1 MATIIDIGRG
11 RIRVRLG
18 AFFGTTLY
26 FVCKR
31 TNGPLEGA
39 NGLEPVMPDTI
50 PAERDCEPRART
62 NNPAVVPDEPAA
74 AYELG
79 YTDGRRL
86 MSAADRADASLDPV
100 RARYLALADAVQ
112 PSPAGQAYLAGVRDA
127 AADNLPAPPLEHRHA
142 A

>member
-1 MATIIDIGRG
+1 MATMIDIRGG

-18 AFFGTTLY
+18 AFLGTTLY
-26 FVCKR
+26 FVCQR
-31 TNGPLEGA
+31 TNGHLEGA

-50 PAERDCEPRART
+50 PAKRGREPRARAY
-62 NNPAVVPDEPAA
+62 NPAAVPDEPAT

-79 YTDGRRL
+79 YADGRRL
-86 MSAADRADASLDPV
+86 MSAEDRADTSLGPV

-112 PSPAGQAYLAGVRDA
+112 LSPAGQAYLAGLRDA